1 MRFNWDNPHIII
13 NHWLPLAGG
22 EFVNRCLS
30 MSSKMVII
38 SSLEDIRR
46 QIDDLSDYDLK
57 LDIFK
62 CYQPK
67 NDGWWHDV
75 FLDSRQ
81 WLAMRPDANPS
92 PENDGLFFENIWQ
105 DSHLTTREFYDRFWR
120 PISCELSN
128 RNIGMMMKTHRDV
141 DVIGLQNLLPQS
153 KVTTCIS
160 YNEWKD
166 RCINMNKT
174 PGTVLS
180 AYDDNDE
187 LPSDFPAFRFKI
199 DDLMDDVVSFES
211 QMQSAYKYLGLD
223 DFRSA
228 KSSLLEMRK
237 IYLRWHLEWK
247 RKT

>member
-1 MRFNWDNPHIII
+1 MRFNWDNPYVII

-22 EFVNRCLS
+22 EFINRCLS
-30 MSSKMVII
+30 MSSKMIMI
-38 SSLEDIRR
+38 AGIEDIKK
-46 QIDDLSDYDLK
+46 QIEDPSDYAFK

-62 CYQPK
+62 RYRPG
-67 NDGWWHDV
+67 NNVWWHDV

-81 WLAMRPDANPS
+81 WLAMRPDVNPS
-92 PENDGLFFENIWQ
+92 PEKDGLFFENIWQ
-105 DSHLTTREFYDRFWR
+105 DSHLTTREFYDKFWR
-120 PISCELSN
+120 PIACEVSSKQLG
-128 RNIGMMMKTHRDV
+128 IMMKTHRYV
-141 DVIGLQNLLPQS
+141 EVIGLQNLMPQC
-153 KVTTCIS
+153 KVTTCLS
-160 YNEWKD
+160 YSSWKE

-174 PGTVLS
+174 PGLVLS
-180 AYDDNDE
+180 AYDDSDE
-187 LPSDFPAFRFKI
+187 LPDDYPAFRFKI